1 MFNEP
6 VLRRGVRWMLLVV
19 MYYVVA
25 AASYNGY
32 FTKWQ
37 FRDQTPQWALPAML
51 DGTIERPFVYRQLLP
66 AIANSVERA
75 MPRTLKER
83 ITSVLMDDN
92 RTHHPITWFYPNAV
106 DAHNPQYALRYYL
119 IFGMSF
125 TALFLALFAM
135 RAVCMTFQMNPT
147 ASTLAPMA
155 LAAIFPLILTDGA
168 YFYDFPELLFMNL
181 AVWLAARG
189 RALWLIP
196 LTVIATFNKES
207 FLFFT
212 LTLFPFLQA
221 RYSLGKVL
229 TLQAVMLA
237 IAGAINFVI
246 KLKYAGNGGG
256 IVAFNLYE
264 NLNFL
269 VHPLS
274 YLRFEYNYGVVM
286 AKGFNIITIAIAAI
300 LLRSG
305 WSKLPLALRRH
316 VQIAIAIN
324 VPLFMAFGF
333 HDELR
338 NLSMLIVGVLMIF
351 CVNIAL
357 VLEQANVRA
366 VADMQS
372 GNGLDEAAPSPSR
385 LGNHGAVA
393 RSARYRVRVADSSEQ
408 DRGDTGAGMPS
419 GWK

>member
-1 MFNEP
+1 MVNEP

-19 MYYVVA
+19 VYYVVA

-37 FRDQTPQWALPAML
+37 FRDETPRWALPGML
-51 DGTIERPFVYRQLLP
+51 EGTIERPFVYRQLLP
-66 AIANSVERA
+66 AIANSVEHA
-75 MPRTLKER
+75 MPAKLKER
-83 ITSVLMDDN
+83 VNRVLLDDN
-92 RTHHPITWFYPNAV
+92 RTHHPITWFYPSAV
-106 DAHNPQYALRYYL
+106 DARNPQYTLRYYMV
-119 IFGMSF
+119 FGMSF
-125 TALFLALFAM
+125 ASLFLAMFAM
-135 RAVCMTFQMNPT
+135 RAVYMTFQVNRT

-189 RALWLIP
+189 RVLWLIP
-196 LTVIATFNKES
+196 LTAIATFNKES

-212 LTLFPFLQA
+212 LTLFPFLYV
-221 RYSLGKVL
+221 RYSLGKAL
-229 TLQAVMLA
+229 ALQSVMLA
-237 IAGAINFVI
+237 IAGGINLIV
-246 KLKYAGNGGG
+246 KMKYAGNGGG

-269 VHPLS
+269 IHPLS
-274 YLRFEYNYGVVM
+274 YLRFEYNYGVIM
-286 AKGFNIITIAIAAI
+286 AKGFNIITITIAAI

-305 WSKLPLALRRH
+305 WSKLPVALRRH
-316 VQIAIAIN
+316 VLIALAIN

-357 VLEQANVRA
+357 VLEQASVHA
-366 VADMQS
+366 VADTSS
-372 GNGLDEAAPSPSR
+372 GSAIDDRTPSSR
-385 LGNHGAVA
+385 LSDHGAIA
-393 RSARYRVRVADSSEQ
+393 RSAHHRARLADSPHRSCRQ
-408 DRGDTGAGMPS
+408 RGAGISS